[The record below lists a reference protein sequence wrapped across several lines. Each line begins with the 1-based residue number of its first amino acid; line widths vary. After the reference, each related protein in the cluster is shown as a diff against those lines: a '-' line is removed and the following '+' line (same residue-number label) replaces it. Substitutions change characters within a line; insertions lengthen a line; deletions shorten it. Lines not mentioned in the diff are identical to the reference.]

1 MCVKVSCSLPHDN
14 TRPEVVGQLTL
25 AETGEMLDS
34 GMVASVSPDLANRT
48 DLSISGLRPGQYLLV
63 NLNCKRRFSVPGT
76 TYTVKIQ
83 VRNKFG
89 TSDSVYIPMVTKL
102 EPIKLLAETKV
113 KNEEGRTE
121 LLGMIIG
128 SLVTAV
134 LLVTVVLLVS
144 FNYRRRMLEQSAATI
159 SSTSAPLLESTVRDT
174 QATDFSTF
182 TINSKQSTTT
192 TFNSNVFVPSIS
204 SDIYG
209 QVRTSQQLRLSV
221 TVNLTR

>member
-1 MCVKVSCSLPHDN
+1 
-14 TRPEVVGQLTL
+14 
-25 AETGEMLDS
+25 
-34 GMVASVSPDLANRT
+34 
-48 DLSISGLRPGQYLLV
+48 
-63 NLNCKRRFSVPGT
+63 
-76 TYTVKIQ
+76 
-83 VRNKFG
+83 
-89 TSDSVYIPMVTKL
+89 MVTKL

-159 SSTSAPLLESTVRDT
+159 SSTSAPLLESSVRDT

>member
-1 MCVKVSCSLPHDN
+1 
-14 TRPEVVGQLTL
+14 
-25 AETGEMLDS
+25 
-34 GMVASVSPDLANRT
+34 
-48 DLSISGLRPGQYLLV
+48 
-63 NLNCKRRFSVPGT
+63 
-76 TYTVKIQ
+76 
-83 VRNKFG
+83 
-89 TSDSVYIPMVTKL
+89 MVTKL

-159 SSTSAPLLESTVRDT
+159 SSTSAPLLETVRDT